1 MKVVI
6 NSCFGGFNL
15 SAKAKEYYGKL
26 NGIKELFHYL
36 RNYEEECYKK
46 VSVEELDGSIIMFTF
61 STTKDFGDV
70 VPVGSEMELLDHSYS
85 PNFDNDRHN
94 PHLIQT
100 VEELG
105 ELASSRVSDL
115 NIIEIPD
122 DVEYEIKEYD
132 GNEWVAEKHRTWR

>member
-15 SAKAKEYYGKL
+15 SARGLEYYGKL
-26 NGIKELFHYL
+26 KGINKLYH
-36 RNYEEECYKK
+36 YKK
-46 VSVEELDGSIIMFTF
+46 NYDKGCHEKVSAEELDNSIRLF
-61 STTKDFGDV
+61 SFSAKKDFGDV
-70 VPVGSEMELLDHSYS
+70 VSSDLERELFDHSYS